1 MVNKTLGLLATIVGA
16 LYGGI
21 LMQRLSLFR
30 ALLIFGILQGASNAG
45 YWLLSITDK
54 HMFSMAAA
62 VFFEN
67 LCGGMGTAAFVA
79 LLMTLCNK
87 SFSATQ
93 FALLSALS
101 AVGRVYVG
109 PVAGWFVE
117 AHGWPTFYLF
127 SVFAAI
133 PGLILLLVCRQTLE
147 HSWQNESFIP
157 RTEFRGAY
165 SLALMTL
172 VVGCCLLLAWLL
184 LLTMNALDYTN
195 FSFLPELLE
204 VSVAVA
210 VCGVILAD
218 CWIIWLCA
226 KTVWRKKPY

>member
-1 MVNKTLGLLATIVGA
+1 
-16 LYGGI
+16 
-21 LMQRLSLFR
+21 MQRLSLFR

-54 HMFSMAAA
+54 HLYSMGAA

-67 LCGGMGTAAFVA
+67 LCGGMGTSAFVA

-117 AHGWPTFYLF
+117 AHGWSTFYLF
-127 SVFAAI
+127 SVAAAV

-147 HSWQNESFIP
+147 YTRVNGNFIS
-157 RTEFRGAY
+157 RTEYPAGYAFAMWTLAAGI
-165 SLALMTL
+165 SLYA
-172 VVGCCLLLAWLL
+172 VS
-184 LLTMNALDYTN
+184 NAR
-195 FSFLPELLE
+195 
-204 VSVAVA
+204 
-210 VCGVILAD
+210 
-218 CWIIWLCA
+218 
-226 KTVWRKKPY
+226 RKAAAE